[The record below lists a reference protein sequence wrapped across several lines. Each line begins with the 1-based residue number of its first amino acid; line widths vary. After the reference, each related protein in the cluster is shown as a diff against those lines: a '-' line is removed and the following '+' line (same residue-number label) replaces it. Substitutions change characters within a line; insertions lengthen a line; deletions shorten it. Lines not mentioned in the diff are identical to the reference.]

1 MFKTELRS
9 RRRRQEWL
17 DSVGARRP
25 PPIRPALPRDLG
37 GEALILPIAASPS
50 VERARAKLLKRPPAC
65 PPSTA
70 SLSADRE
77 GAELCKKVETPVFKA
92 DRRLRAFP
100 RRLELR
106 TSDAGHGR
114 GIARAELPN
123 PGSSTFYPKGRGSD
137 FQGNLQAAGA
147 SAASRAPHLP
157 AP

>member
-37 GEALILPIAASPS
+37 GEALIMPIAASPS
-50 VERARAKLLKRPPAC
+50 VERAREAAEEALLFPPKYRE
-65 PPSTA
+65 P
-70 SLSADRE
+70 LSGSRE
-77 GAELCKKVETPVFKA
+77 RRIVQKVETPAFKA
-92 DRRLRAFP
+92 NRRLRAFP